1 MPRIRLSFDLRRPEF
16 VHASKVEMASAM
28 LDMCAWADDLGFDLV
43 YFGEHHSSED
53 GYLPSPL
60 IASAAVAGRTSRLR
74 MRPILL
80 TPLYDP
86 IRLAED
92 LATVD
97 LLSAGRMSPVF
108 AAGYVHAEFALYG
121 VDRRERKN
129 RLVEAVETCR
139 KAWTGEPF
147 EFRGR
152 TVTVTPRPAQRP
164 GIPIIMG
171 ASAEVSSRRAAHLAD
186 AFDPSEPRF
195 WDFYR
200 DERIAMG
207 CADPGEWIPRG
218 PTFLYVTQDPAAAW
232 DKVGNNLLHAANAYA
247 RWISEGGQGQS
258 VWYPPLGSVD
268 ELRAGGAYQIVT
280 PEQCI
285 AIAEGLGDEG
295 HLILRPL
302 FGGTEPEVA
311 WASLRLFENEVMPH
325 LPNTRVTAGAQAL

>member
-1 MPRIRLSFDLRRPEF
+1 MPRLRLSFDLRRPEF
-16 VHASKVEMASAM
+16 VRASKVEMASAM

-139 KAWTGEPF
+139 KA
-147 EFRGR
+147 
-152 TVTVTPRPAQRP
+152 
-164 GIPIIMG
+164 
-171 ASAEVSSRRAAHLAD
+171 
-186 AFDPSEPRF
+186 
-195 WDFYR
+195 
-200 DERIAMG
+200 
-207 CADPGEWIPRG
+207 
-218 PTFLYVTQDPAAAW
+218 
-232 DKVGNNLLHAANAYA
+232 
-247 RWISEGGQGQS
+247 
-258 VWYPPLGSVD
+258 
-268 ELRAGGAYQIVT
+268 
-280 PEQCI
+280 
-285 AIAEGLGDEG
+285 
-295 HLILRPL
+295 
-302 FGGTEPEVA
+302 
-311 WASLRLFENEVMPH
+311 
-325 LPNTRVTAGAQAL
+325 